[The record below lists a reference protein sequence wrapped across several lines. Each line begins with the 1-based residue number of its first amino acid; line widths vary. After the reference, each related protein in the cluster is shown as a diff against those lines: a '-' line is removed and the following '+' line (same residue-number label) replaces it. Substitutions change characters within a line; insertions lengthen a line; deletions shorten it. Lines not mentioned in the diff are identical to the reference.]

1 MQTLNTFNAILK
13 EDYLGPIRDQL
24 NNSTILLKRLQRN
37 EEDVG
42 GKVAVVPLLTGR
54 NAGVGA
60 RREGDVL
67 PQPGQQQYDCANYRV
82 AHNYGRI
89 SISGPVIKASRKN
102 KYAFVKAVDSEV
114 KGMIKDMKDNI
125 NRQLHLDGSGIL
137 AVVIGDP
144 TNAGGVGPTVIT
156 VDNTRYFQRG
166 MRIALVNPASYT
178 PGDQRANVGV
188 LNVISKTANTITVA
202 EAVHADAADGDY
214 VVCDGNYRN
223 EMMGLGGIVSNA
235 NGRGPAPPMAQ
246 LTVGGIDRTVAANA
260 WWNAN
265 VLGNGGNA
273 RKLTLDLMQ
282 QAFDACEQEGGEVT
296 MILSGYDI
304 RRKYLAL
311 VKADGRFVNTMEFDG
326 GFKTLEYNDK
336 PYFVDRHFPNNDML
350 FLDESTLALYR
361 MSDFEWMEEDGHILH
376 RVPNQDAYEATLFLY
391 ATLGCSACNHNARLT
406 DLRID

>member
-67 PQPGQQQYDCANYRV
+67 PQPGQQQYDSARYRV

-137 AVVIGDP
+137 AVVGDP
-144 TNAGGVGPTVIT
+144 PIVGGGPTDIT

-178 PGDQRANVGV
+178 PGDQRDTVGV
-188 LNVISKTANTITVA
+188 LNVISKAANTITVA
-202 EAVHADAADGDY
+202 EAVPTDAADGDY
-214 VVCDGNYRN
+214 VVC
-223 EMMGLGGIVSNA
+223 
-235 NGRGPAPPMAQ
+235 
-246 LTVGGIDRTVAANA
+246 
-260 WWNAN
+260 
-265 VLGNGGNA
+265 
-273 RKLTLDLMQ
+273 
-282 QAFDACEQEGGEVT
+282 
-296 MILSGYDI
+296 LSLI
-304 RRKYLAL
+304 
-311 VKADGRFVNTMEFDG
+311 
-326 GFKTLEYNDK
+326 
-336 PYFVDRHFPNNDML
+336 
-350 FLDESTLALYR
+350 
-361 MSDFEWMEEDGHILH
+361 HI
-376 RVPNQDAYEATLFLY
+376 
-391 ATLGCSACNHNARLT
+391 
-406 DLRID
+406 